1 MDCERGASIVV
12 PDRDG
17 PGGLFLLQ
25 WISLMMIKGN
35 SKVRAQ
41 FDAHSVYGAAVHHI
55 QRPRTGYV
63 RETDGMCVL
72 AILVKQWWW

>member
-17 PGGLFLLQ
+17 PAAGMLLHQ

-41 FDAHSVYGAAVHHI
+41 FDAHSVYGDAVHHI

-63 RETDGMCVL
+63 RDL
-72 AILVKQWWW
+72 